1 MSLISVYNPVQNG
14 LELMTKD
21 DFDFELKSGL
31 LIFINSTKLSKSY
44 LILLSYFVLFEIK
57 SDP

>member
-1 MSLISVYNPVQNG
+1 
-14 LELMTKD
+14 MTKD
-21 DFDFELKSGL
+21 DFDFELKSGII
-31 LIFINSTKLSKSY
+31 IFINSTKLSKSY